1 MMVLGQ
7 FVFKLK
13 SWDGLKLLFQS
24 LSAPSNAEPLDF
36 RGLAAS
42 IKEKKAHLTRKLSKF
57 LIANVRMNFIMFLK
71 FPFFSF
77 LDFEKLHCKEE
88 P

>member
-24 LSAPSNAEPLDF
+24 LFAPSNAEPLDF

-42 IKEKKAHLTRKLSKF
+42 IKENKTHLTRKLSKF
-57 LIANVRMNFIMFLK
+57 IITNVLLNVIM
-71 FPFFSF
+71 
-77 LDFEKLHCKEE
+77 
-88 P
+88 